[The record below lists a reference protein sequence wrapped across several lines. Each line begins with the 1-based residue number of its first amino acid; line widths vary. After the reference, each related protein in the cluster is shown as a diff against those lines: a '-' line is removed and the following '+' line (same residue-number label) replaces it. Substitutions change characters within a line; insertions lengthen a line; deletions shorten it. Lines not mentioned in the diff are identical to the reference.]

1 MAHCWYHIF
10 TKYFPITCTQA
21 QTALRSHY
29 SQIHYSWIGRRQC
42 YLHKHTQLHMRAF
55 KIVLH
60 FPSPLVD
67 LEERKVVEL
76 FKRRRGMKSRF
87 IVGFNDDGEQTKRWR
102 LKVTKPRWKE
112 WEVPPSR
119 LLLQLQVNLL
129 NLLVNLT
136 VPILVHVNVQQ
147 KWVKVTKKAEKCERS
162 INQGWLFP
170 SCMAAFPEPI
180 KCQYRYSIN
189 LSRRIYRR
197 RWLEPKSHET
207 SSKAWQL
214 HDWGHFK
221 LTKPSQLPTPPGS
234 RIFPLFQNPR
244 HHWCSE
250 GCSNWSIDFTLEYCD
265 GHE

>member
-119 LLLQLQVNLL
+119 LLLPN
-129 NLLVNLT
+129 
-136 VPILVHVNVQQ
+136 
-147 KWVKVTKKAEKCERS
+147 
-162 INQGWLFP
+162 
-170 SCMAAFPEPI
+170 
-180 KCQYRYSIN
+180 Y
-189 LSRRIYRR
+189 
-197 RWLEPKSHET
+197 KST
-207 SSKAWQL
+207 SSTSLSTSLSPSLSTSMSNKSGWKWQKRLKSVRGASIKVDYSLPAWL
-214 HDWGHFK
+214 LF
-221 LTKPSQLPTPPGS
+221 LSQ
-234 RIFPLFQNPR
+234 
-244 HHWCSE
+244 
-250 GCSNWSIDFTLEYCD
+250 
-265 GHE
+265 